1 VGVDFRAFLIL
12 EADRCD

>member
-1 VGVDFRAFLIL
+1 VGVEFQAFLIL